1 MMPNIGVN
9 YVAVLVCAIVAR
21 PVGFLWFGPLFGKT
35 WARHMG
41 FGDMQPDSGKMAK
54 AMMIFFVGTVT

>member
-1 MMPNIGVN
+1 MMPTITVN
-9 YVAVLVCAIVAR
+9 YIAVLVCAIAAM

-41 FGDMQPDSGKMAK
+41 FGDMQPGGIWRKR
-54 AMMIFFVGTVT
+54 